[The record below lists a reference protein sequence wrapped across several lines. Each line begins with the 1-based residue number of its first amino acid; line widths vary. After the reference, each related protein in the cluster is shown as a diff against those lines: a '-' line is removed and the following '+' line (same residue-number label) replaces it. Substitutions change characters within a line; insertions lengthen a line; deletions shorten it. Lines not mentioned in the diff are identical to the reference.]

1 MCMNLTKKDI
11 ISINKNFALGHFE
24 NESSL
29 NFALEH
35 SKYEIAWTKQL
46 AYLIRA
52 VLIDHVFVDG
62 NKRTAYGLLLNYVS
76 LNKWSIEEKQATELI
91 KSLVLKKEKSVTNIQ
106 RRIKSE
112 FLKNF
117 EKILKEKPSGFKA
130 LEEFEKTGRTII
142 KTRLNFTIDRELARE
157 FRDYCRKQKLNMSAE
172 IEELIKKRIS
182 S

>member
-1 MCMNLTKKDI
+1 MCIKNKRFIYYFIHTMCMNLTKKDI
-11 ISINKNFALGHFE
+11 ISINKNFASGHFE

-106 RRIKSE
+106 RRIE
-112 FLKNF
+112 N
-117 EKILKEKPSGFKA
+117 A
-130 LEEFEKTGRTII
+130 
-142 KTRLNFTIDRELARE
+142 
-157 FRDYCRKQKLNMSAE
+157 
-172 IEELIKKRIS
+172 IKK
-182 S
+182 

>member
-1 MCMNLTKKDI
+1 MCIKNKRFIYYFIHTMCMNLTKKDI

-76 LNKWSIEEKQATELI
+76 LNKWSIEEKQATELSKLI
-91 KSLVLKKEKSVTNIQ
+91 ALSRQFHILNALVQSSSLIHSQN
-106 RRIKSE
+106 
-112 FLKNF
+112 
-117 EKILKEKPSGFKA
+117 G
-130 LEEFEKTGRTII
+130 
-142 KTRLNFTIDRELARE
+142 
-157 FRDYCRKQKLNMSAE
+157 
-172 IEELIKKRIS
+172 
-182 S
+182 

>member
-106 RRIKSE
+106 RRIE
-112 FLKNF
+112 N
-117 EKILKEKPSGFKA
+117 A
-130 LEEFEKTGRTII
+130 
-142 KTRLNFTIDRELARE
+142 
-157 FRDYCRKQKLNMSAE
+157 
-172 IEELIKKRIS
+172 IKK
-182 S
+182 